1 MVGSATKVTVFGGTG
16 FLGRYVVRQ
25 LAAEGKVVTVAVRH
39 PEEGLYLKTAGNVGQ
54 VVLRR
59 TDLLHP
65 GSVAAALAG
74 ADEVVNLVG
83 ILYETGRYGFDA
95 VQRDGAAHVAEAAA
109 RANVRRLV
117 HVSAIGADLRSPAA
131 YARSKAG
138 GERAIREAFP
148 EATILRPS
156 ILVGPEDDFFNR
168 FALMAQFLPALPLI
182 GGGHTKFQPVYV
194 GDVADAV
201 SAALADPAARGRIY
215 ELGGPNTYTF
225 TELMRLVLR
234 WTRRRRFLVPVPYRL
249 ARIMAFFAEFLP
261 VPPLTRDQ
269 VELLKS
275 DNVASPGSP
284 GLKELG
290 LTANAIE
297 GFVPAYLARYRR
309 GGGNAERLGRA
320 AD

>member
-83 ILYETGRYGFDA
+83 ILYETGRYRFDA

>member
-201 SAALADPAARGRIY
+201 SAALA
-215 ELGGPNTYTF
+215 
-225 TELMRLVLR
+225 
-234 WTRRRRFLVPVPYRL
+234 
-249 ARIMAFFAEFLP
+249 
-261 VPPLTRDQ
+261 
-269 VELLKS
+269 
-275 DNVASPGSP
+275 
-284 GLKELG
+284 
-290 LTANAIE
+290 
-297 GFVPAYLARYRR
+297 
-309 GGGNAERLGRA
+309 
-320 AD
+320 